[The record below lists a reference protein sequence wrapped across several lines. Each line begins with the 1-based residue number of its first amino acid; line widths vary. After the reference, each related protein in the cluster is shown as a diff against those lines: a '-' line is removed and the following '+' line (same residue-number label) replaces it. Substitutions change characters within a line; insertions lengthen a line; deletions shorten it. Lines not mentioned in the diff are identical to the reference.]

1 MGRLTTFTFITLD
14 GYFEG
19 PGKGDISWH
28 KHDREEGVFAVD
40 MLQSGNVLLF
50 GRITYEQMAGYWPTP
65 QALLH
70 NRELAEGMNH
80 APKIVFSESLQQAA
94 WNNTELLKG
103 DLVAT
108 IGERKKASRKNMT
121 LLGSGSILTQ
131 LAEANLVDE
140 YQIMIDPVAIGQGS
154 AIFQGL
160 QHQLDLE
167 LTHSQVFK
175 SGVILLCYKPF
186 NN

>member
-19 PGKGDISWH
+19 PEKGDISWH
-28 KHDREEGVFAVD
+28 KHDREEGAFAVD
-40 MLQSGNVLLF
+40 MLQSENILLF
-50 GRITYEQMAGYWPTP
+50 GRKTYEQMAGYWPTP

-70 NRELAEGMNH
+70 NPELAAGMNK
-80 APKIVFSESLQQAA
+80 APKMVFSKSLEQAS
-94 WNNTELLKG
+94 WHNIELLRG

-108 IGERKKASRKNMT
+108 IGERKKTSGKDIT

-131 LAEANLVDE
+131 LAGANLVDE
-140 YQIMIDPVAIGQGS
+140 YQIMMDPVAIGQGS
-154 AIFQGL
+154 AIFHGL
-160 QHQLDLE
+160 QRQLDLE

-175 SGVILLCYKPF
+175 SGVILLCYKPLPA
-186 NN
+186 